1 MRTSGYG
8 PAPIRSPSS
17 LTSKSTTLLPVLQVC
32 EEPGSAA
39 EVCISV
45 RPHISA
51 ELCPYLGSLP
61 NLQCSLAT
69 SMHAKRVFI
78 WLPIQLFTT
87 FLFLLVD
94 EMLPLKDLEVRPQ
107 LSLTDVYYRLPVQF
121 STNDYRPVRAFWL
134 LTCPQCKTVFC

>member
-1 MRTSGYG
+1 MFGCK
-8 PAPIRSPSS
+8 IS
-17 LTSKSTTLLPVLQVC
+17 LRVGCEMLRNKPYVVAKKALFCCGISLILLRN
-32 EEPGSAA
+32 
-39 EVCISV
+39 SV
-45 RPHISA
+45 RPHNISA

-78 WLPIQLFTT
+78 WLPIQLLTT

-107 LSLTDVYYRLPVQF
+107 LSLTDVYCNAQQTIIAQWELF
-121 STNDYRPVRAFWL
+121 GS
-134 LTCPQCKTVFC
+134 